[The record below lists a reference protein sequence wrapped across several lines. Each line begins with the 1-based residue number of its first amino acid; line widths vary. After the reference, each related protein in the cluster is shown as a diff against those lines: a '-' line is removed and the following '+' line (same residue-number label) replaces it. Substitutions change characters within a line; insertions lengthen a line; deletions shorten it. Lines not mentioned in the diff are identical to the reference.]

1 MKRAV
6 LAMALLA
13 APATSA
19 REVTFE
25 SALADFFAA
34 AEISDREKAMRP
46 LLRADPEFSV
56 IFARLRTGRVY
67 PTDVETGRLDWSR
80 KGSGGRRRRHQ
91 YVVLVPEDYDPTKRY
106 RVCFYLH
113 GGVSRPDPWRK
124 GGEWWRRFDRFDGM
138 DQISVFPASWRDS
151 LWWESSQIEN
161 VAAILDRIKTTYNV
175 DEDRVFLYG
184 VSDGGTG
191 VYYHA
196 MKAPTIWAAFFP
208 FIGHPS
214 VLANS
219 ATGVEGEMFESNL
232 AGKALYIVNGET
244 DRLYPAARV
253 LPYVE
258 AFRQEGATIVF
269 RARPG
274 GHNTRWWNRESPRM
288 EAFMNEHPRDPLP
301 DRLVWATEDVR
312 HFGRVHWLLV
322 DALADGRPAGGL
334 FTHHAPFGQVVV
346 EREGN
351 VFHVTAQG
359 VERYRLLLSP
369 DVVDFAEPVKVVT
382 NGAVSF
388 EGLVATSV
396 ETLLTWAARDNDRTL
411 LFGAE
416 LTITIDDEQ
425 GR

>member
-1 MKRAV
+1 MKRA
-6 LAMALLA
+6 LFAATLLVA
-13 APATSA
+13 HVTSV

-25 SALADFFAA
+25 SALEELFAA
-34 AEISDREKAMRP
+34 TEVSDRENAARRV
-46 LLRADPEFSV
+46 LRTEPEFSV

-67 PTDVETGRLDWSR
+67 GTEVETGPLDWSR
-80 KGSGGRRRRHQ
+80 KGSGGRHH

-113 GGVSRPDPWRK
+113 GGVARPDAWRK
-124 GGEWWRRFDRFDGM
+124 GDAWWRRFDRFDGVE
-138 DQISVFPASWRDS
+138 QISVFPSSWRGS
-151 LWWESSQIEN
+151 LWWEWSQVEN
-161 VAAILDRIKTTYNV
+161 VAAILDRVKTTYNV

-196 MKAPTIWAAFFP
+196 MKAPTMWAAFFP
-208 FIGHPS
+208 FIGQPS
-214 VLANS
+214 VLSNPV
-219 ATGVEGEMFESNL
+219 TGVEGEIFGSNL
-232 AGKALYIVNGET
+232 AGEALFVVNGET

-258 AFRQEGATIVF
+258 AFRQEGATVVF

-274 GHNTRWWNRESPRM
+274 GHNTRWWNGESRRM

-301 DRLVWATEDVR
+301 DRLSWATEDTER
-312 HFGRVHWLLV
+312 FGRLHWLLI
-322 DALADGRPAGGL
+322 DALADGPPAGGL
-334 FTHHAPFGQVVV
+334 FTHDASFGRVVV
-346 EREGN
+346 ERDGN
-351 VFHVTAQG
+351 VFNVTAQG

-369 DVVDFAEPVKVVT
+369 DEVDFAEPVKVLT

-388 EGLVATSV
+388 EGPVETSV
-396 ETLLTWAARDNDRTL
+396 ETLVTWAARDNDRTL

-416 LTITIDDEQ
+416 LTITVDDEP
-425 GR
+425 RR